1 MQNKESGKVYGG
13 FFVRLAA
20 FIVDSLIV
28 GTGLLVIKVP
38 IWFATLGTDNILK
51 RDFIFQY
58 SALDIVFYLLKV
70 CYFAL
75 LTYYTGATL
84 GKKLFHLRVIGSE
97 EESPSFFDILFR
109 ESVGR
114 FLSKVVLCVGYIMV
128 GADKKKR
135 GLHDMLSDTSVVYEH
150 KVSIAVPTPVVVQ
163 KIPYAVQQPV
173 TPPVQNQM
181 RQGNLLQQPTQFFQ
195 NPVAGQQ
202 LNPSASQWQAEQQL
216 NPSINQQTPEQQPDS
231 PVNQQ
236 TPKQQPDSSVNQQ
249 APEQQLDSPVN
260 QDLRKQ

>member
-1 MQNKESGKVYGG
+1 MQNKESGKVYAG

-28 GTGLLVIKVP
+28 GMALLIIKVP
-38 IWFATLGTDNILK
+38 FWFATLGTDNILN

-70 CYFAL
+70 CYFVL

-84 GKKLFHLRVIGSE
+84 GKKLFHLRVIGSME
-97 EESPSFFDILFR
+97 EKPSFFDILFR

-114 FLSKVVLCVGYIMV
+114 FLSKVILCVGYIMV

-150 KVSIAVPTPVVVQ
+150 KVSVAVPTPVVVQ
-163 KIPYAVQQPV
+163 KIPYAIQQQPMM
-173 TPPVQNQM
+173 PPGQNQM
-181 RQGNLLQQPTQFFQ
+181 RQGNPLQQQTQFFQ

-202 LNPSASQWQAEQQL
+202 FNSSASQQSQGQK
-216 NPSINQQTPEQQPDS
+216 PDS
-231 PVNQQ
+231 LASQPLSEQRSDSLASQQ
-236 TPKQQPDSSVNQQ
+236 VSEQKPDLSVNQQ
-249 APEQQLDSPVN
+249 SREQ
-260 QDLRKQ
+260 